1 MCVML
6 VSFERGDLQSQDC
19 GLHPQDCD
27 LPLSEWL
34 PCDVQVLLVILL
46 FVSSDEEVKMLCND

>member
-1 MCVML
+1 ML